1 MPRVLTDVDAAVING
16 NYAIPAGLI
25 ASVDGLFVEGADSP
39 YVNIIAVKDG
49 NQADARVVALVEA
62 LQSQEIVEFIKTR
75 YPNGEVVKVF

>member
-1 MPRVLTDVDAAVING
+1 M
-16 NYAIPAGLI
+16 
-25 ASVDGLFVEGADSP
+25 
-39 YVNIIAVKDG
+39 KDG